1 MAKQRKSRKVGLIGV
16 RKDPDY
22 VHEKSSGRVKKHK
35 GKPPGSRHNV
45 ETTKSQTSGGAVSKD
60 PRHGSKKPV
69 QLVKSPV
76 KPAQRKYAT
85 PAEELAALEADG
97 RLSALLDKL
106 DEGKTLTATFA
117 AYLNA
122 LVGKGVHVVTVNEY
136 LAKRDSEWMG
146 KVFAALGM
154 TTGVIWSDM
163 PNDAKLAAYQEEM
176 GKPDKSNKSAKQKKL
191 ERAAK
196 RRTGKFIMDE

>member
-45 ETTKSQTSGGAVSKD
+45 ETTKSQTSSGAVSKD

-106 DEGKTLTATFA
+106 DEGKTLTAEQQRYVDEKMA
-117 AYLNA
+117 RHRILCD
-122 LVGKGVHVVTVNEY
+122 LMGI
-136 LAKRDSEWMG
+136 RDDEDEEDDDDLDD
-146 KVFAALGM
+146 F
-154 TTGVIWSDM
+154 D
-163 PNDAKLAAYQEEM
+163 KLDSINIDDYT
-176 GKPDKSNKSAKQKKL
+176 
-191 ERAAK
+191 R
-196 RRTGKFIMDE
+196 